1 MTKTIHQTI
10 ETATKRAE
18 QLGKEHGENAAEWAA
33 QDLWGGRFTGD
44 AESAA
49 REFLRMSE
57 DGDPILWDRYKA
69 PDLSGEWADNM
80 TPWRL
85 MSHCFDTEDDFAE
98 CADAE
103 DEICLAYEDAATSAF
118 WQRLEE
124 SAANILER

>member
-1 MTKTIHQTI
+1 MTTESHKAI

-18 QLGKEHGENAAEWAA
+18 KLGKEHGENAAEWAA
-33 QDLWGGRFTGD
+33 MDLWGGRFTGD
-44 AESAA
+44 STSAA
-49 REFLRMSE
+49 REFLRMAE
-57 DGDPILWDRYKA
+57 DGDPVLWDRYKA
-69 PDLSGEWADNM
+69 PDLSGEYADGM
-80 TPWRL
+80 TPGRL

-103 DEICLAYEDAATSAF
+103 DEICLAYEGAATSAF